1 MNSTA
6 KMFLVLGAVAAMLG
20 VILGAFGAHALKAR
34 LSPDLLTTWQ
44 TAVQYQFWHALGL
57 LLVGVL
63 AFHWP
68 ASDLLKWS
76 GWLMLAGIVLFCG
89 SLYGLALTG
98 MRWLGPITPIG
109 GLAWIAAWAVLAL
122 GVART

>member
-1 MNSTA
+1 
-6 KMFLVLGAVAAMLG
+6 MFLVLGAVAAMLG